1 MKVVKSL
8 KAVAAGVIAAFG
20 LGAGSAN
27 ALYLYPGAI
36 MEDDDIEQILDAAGN
51 VKTSGA
57 LVVGDRLR
65 AIIEIGKIV
74 DSLGIRAD
82 QNLGV
87 GGEPELTGL
96 SEIEIAAIIPLGG
109 GQSQIIFAPSASFAA
124 DLAGLEGGVAADYAG
139 AMVALWTDG
148 TPDLNVNDQ
157 VTSCPTFAT
166 CEGNATNGNF
176 WAVAGFGADP
186 DRFWTATLSNALLS
200 NVALLAAAGPATKL
214 VSYNYAME
222 ILVNNTGY
230 DFGPIDISVICD
242 PVACPGDQAAQIVG
256 SGDVLGGLGLSNGA
270 IARSD
275 FDFTVNAIPEP
286 GSLAL
291 VGGAFIGA
299 GLIARR
305 RSSKKA

>member
-36 MEDDDIEQILDAAGN
+36 MEDDDIEQILDASGN

-82 QNLGV
+82 QTLGV
-87 GGEPELTGL
+87 GGEPELTGI

-109 GQSQIIFAPSASFAA
+109 GQNQLVFKPSTQFAA
-124 DLAGLEGGVAADYAG
+124 DLAALEGGVAADYAG

-166 CEGNATNGNF
+166 CEGNAANGNF

-186 DRFWTATLSNALLS
+186 DRFWTATVPNAVLA
-200 NVALLAAAGPATKL
+200 NVATLAVAGPATKL

-230 DFGPIDISVICD
+230 DFGPVALPLCDVTICT
-242 PVACPGDQAAQIVG
+242 GDQAAQIVG
-256 SGDVLGGLGLSNGA
+256 SGDVLGGAGLSNGA

-286 GSLAL
+286 ASLAL

-299 GLIARR
+299 GLVARR